1 MKRQKMTEGVTHAGR
16 IVSGCVILETKNTAG
31 LFASFTNAISRT
43 SSMAIP
49 RASGAVKTGVR
60 RIE

>member
-1 MKRQKMTEGVTHAGR
+1 LKTKDVTHAGR

-31 LFASFTNAISRT
+31 HFASFINAFSRT
-43 SSMAIP
+43 SSMASQ
-49 RASGAVKTGVR
+49 RESGAAKIGVR

>member
-1 MKRQKMTEGVTHAGR
+1 LKTKDVTHAGR
-16 IVSGCVILETKNTAG
+16 IFSGHAILETKNMAG

-49 RASGAVKTGVR
+49 RASGAVKIGVR
-60 RIE
+60 RVE